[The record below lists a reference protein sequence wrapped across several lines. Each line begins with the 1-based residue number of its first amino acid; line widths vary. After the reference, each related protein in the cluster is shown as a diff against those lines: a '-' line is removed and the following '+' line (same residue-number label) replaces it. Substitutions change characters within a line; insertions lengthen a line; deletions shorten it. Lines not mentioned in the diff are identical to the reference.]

1 MKTPTDLTQELPED
15 LLMAVLRR
23 LPPRGLAAARC
34 VCKAWH
40 ALVDALRLL
49 DPFRSSLAGFFINY
63 HELDFSEFF
72 FRPPRDGAAAVSG
85 KIHYVTPAEHDD
97 TIVLH
102 HCNGLLLF
110 WSYVVNPA
118 TRCWAPL
125 PLLPSEMGV
134 GPSDMN
140 VDPRYIVFDPPISP
154 HYEVL
159 IIPPPPRHEMQQ
171 LEWPPSPFVMH
182 VFSSATGSWEDRSF
196 ARQGAAIG
204 TVGYLRELA
213 KPLFS
218 TMRDYSAYWHGQ
230 LYVLDQFVM
239 RISLSNC
246 TYQAFQ
252 PPVHVGTRDQ
262 ELCLGKSENGVYFAS
277 FDHRCRLRIW
287 ILNELHGE
295 IEWVLRHDNN
305 LDDMLPRG
313 MYDEEFQGPWI
324 MEDVNYNFYH
334 STSLTDMEE
343 AKEKDAFEWNS
354 DNENT
359 LDSKL
364 RVRNHCNGSIEILG
378 FHPYK
383 EVVFLN
389 ESVDRGLAY
398 HLNNSKIEDLGSI
411 YPKHYIHLASEAR
424 QARLVGTMES
434 TTDLTQWLPE
444 DVFVAVLRRLAPHGL
459 AAARCVGKAWRT
471 VIDARR
477 LLDLFPPSLA
487 GIFINFF
494 DLEISEFFFWPPRD
508 TDTAVSGRLDY
519 VAPTE
524 NDDTCIM
531 DHCNGLLLFCTYVAN
546 PATRRWAPLPPPP
559 PGFGHDHIVFDPAIS
574 PHYEVLDIL
583 ALPCCTTGVE
593 LHHEWPP
600 SPFIMHVFFSTTGNW
615 EERPFAR
622 QGDAIGTVAHLKQ
635 RVNWCTTQKHPAY
648 WRGQLYVLNQFVMR
662 ISLSNCTYQAIEPP
676 VNVARRDRKYCL
688 GRSENGVY
696 FASIDQHR
704 HLRV

>member
-1 MKTPTDLTQELPED
+1 
-15 LLMAVLRR
+15 
-23 LPPRGLAAARC
+23 
-34 VCKAWH
+34 
-40 ALVDALRLL
+40 
-49 DPFRSSLAGFFINY
+49 
-63 HELDFSEFF
+63 
-72 FRPPRDGAAAVSG
+72 
-85 KIHYVTPAEHDD
+85 
-97 TIVLH
+97 
-102 HCNGLLLF
+102 
-110 WSYVVNPA
+110 
-118 TRCWAPL
+118 
-125 PLLPSEMGV
+125 
-134 GPSDMN
+134 
-140 VDPRYIVFDPPISP
+140 
-154 HYEVL
+154 
-159 IIPPPPRHEMQQ
+159 
-171 LEWPPSPFVMH
+171 
-182 VFSSATGSWEDRSF
+182 
-196 ARQGAAIG
+196 
-204 TVGYLRELA
+204 
-213 KPLFS
+213 
-218 TMRDYSAYWHGQ
+218 
-230 LYVLDQFVM
+230 
-239 RISLSNC
+239 
-246 TYQAFQ
+246 
-252 PPVHVGTRDQ
+252 
-262 ELCLGKSENGVYFAS
+262 
-277 FDHRCRLRIW
+277 
-287 ILNELHGE
+287 
-295 IEWVLRHDNN
+295 
-305 LDDMLPRG
+305 
-313 MYDEEFQGPWI
+313 
-324 MEDVNYNFYH
+324 
-334 STSLTDMEE
+334 
-343 AKEKDAFEWNS
+343 
-354 DNENT
+354 
-359 LDSKL
+359 
-364 RVRNHCNGSIEILG
+364 
-378 FHPYK
+378 
-383 EVVFLN
+383 
-389 ESVDRGLAY
+389 
-398 HLNNSKIEDLGSI
+398 
-411 YPKHYIHLASEAR
+411 
-424 QARLVGTMES
+424 MES

-635 RVNWCTTQKHPAY
+635 RVNWCTTQKHSAY

-688 GRSENGVY
+688 GRYENGVY

-704 HLRV
+704 RLRV